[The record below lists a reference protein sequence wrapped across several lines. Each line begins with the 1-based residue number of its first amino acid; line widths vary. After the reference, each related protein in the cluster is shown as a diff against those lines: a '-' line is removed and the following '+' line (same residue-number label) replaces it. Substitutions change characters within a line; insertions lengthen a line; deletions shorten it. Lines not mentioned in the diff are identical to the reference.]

1 MRGDD
6 MRRTE
11 IDALRGFL
19 QQPQPGAEAAR
30 RAEQQAAGLVV
41 EQFAREA
48 VIALHRYEQSF
59 DPSDRESGRRVG
71 ERFGHLWHR
80 AGLDQ
85 ADWSRGDRSDAER
98 ILVAAAEL
106 ADDPG
111 SGPSVE
117 RATSRAAQRGPVR
130 DTADRMSADL
140 DAAYGDHFT
149 PSDPASWL
157 EQSLGRLAKAR
168 VVQDMVGKDTRTR
181 VSPDVEESADRVV
194 QEAQRLADQRRGV
207 DRAATK
213 VAEAGQQRDRAV
225 ATWIGYQG
233 VVIAVGPTPLWA
245 DIAKAVP
252 GLFLALRA
260 ADRWGSLVDARQD
273 HGAKR
278 KGLAGQREKVA
289 GAVDGVQPPGRR
301 TGSGR
306 RLPGGGPSR

>member
-1 MRGDD
+1 
-6 MRRTE
+6 
-11 IDALRGFL
+11 
-19 QQPQPGAEAAR
+19 
-30 RAEQQAAGLVV
+30 
-41 EQFAREA
+41 
-48 VIALHRYEQSF
+48 
-59 DPSDRESGRRVG
+59 
-71 ERFGHLWHR
+71 
-80 AGLDQ
+80 
-85 ADWSRGDRSDAER
+85 
-98 ILVAAAEL
+98 
-106 ADDPG
+106 
-111 SGPSVE
+111 
-117 RATSRAAQRGPVR
+117 
-130 DTADRMSADL
+130 MSADL

-225 ATWIGYQG
+225 ANWIGYQG

-252 GLFLALRA
+252 GLYLALRA
-260 ADRWGSLVDARQD
+260 ADRWGSLIDAREG

-278 KGLAGQREKVA
+278 EGLAGQREKVA
-289 GAVDGVQPPGRR
+289 GAVDRVQPPDRR
-301 TGSGR
+301 TGSSR
-306 RLPGGGPSR
+306 RLPGGPSR